1 MKSVYSNR
9 TTIYL
14 SIIGLLIFS
23 SAMIICIFSLIDNIM
38 NNQPI
43 MIIINSISLFVFVCF
58 IVLFL
63 FILNRFGCKILYDE
77 DEKQIIRKGFICGYK
92 YQLKIEDIKEI
103 IVATFP
109 KETTYYVLINSYNTK
124 YDGWYKKSFIRIEKN
139 KKNQKF
145 IRQFWNK
152 PINRYF

>member
-23 SAMIICIFSLIDNIM
+23 NAMIICIFSLIDNIM

-77 DEKQIIRKGFICGYK
+77 DEK
-92 YQLKIEDIKEI
+92 
-103 IVATFP
+103 
-109 KETTYYVLINSYNTK
+109 
-124 YDGWYKKSFIRIEKN
+124 
-139 KKNQKF
+139 
-145 IRQFWNK
+145 
-152 PINRYF
+152 